1 MEQAVAEA
9 TLLLQEDLLL
19 MTLTHVPILLEEWE
33 VVLQQVL
40 EREALQLQ
48 VQEWL
53 RLAEMQ
59 VHILEALLV
68 LEVIRQAQLEVRL
81 LEVLETTQDLVLTI
95 ALLADQVQAA
105 VAQQGLLLEPVQEPV
120 VQAALAAADLIALE
134 DQDRKTPHKV
144 VINT

>member
-1 MEQAVAEA
+1 VAEA
-9 TLLLQEDLLL
+9 TPLLQEDLLR

-33 VVLQQVL
+33 IVLQQLL
-40 EREALQLQ
+40 EREALKLQ

-53 RLAEMQ
+53 LLAEMQ
-59 VHILEALLV
+59 VHILEALRV

-81 LEVLETTQDLVLTI
+81 PEVLETTQDRVLTI

-105 VAQQGLLLEPVQEPV
+105 IAQQGLLLEPVQEPV
-120 VQAALAAADLIALE
+120 VLAAGLIALE